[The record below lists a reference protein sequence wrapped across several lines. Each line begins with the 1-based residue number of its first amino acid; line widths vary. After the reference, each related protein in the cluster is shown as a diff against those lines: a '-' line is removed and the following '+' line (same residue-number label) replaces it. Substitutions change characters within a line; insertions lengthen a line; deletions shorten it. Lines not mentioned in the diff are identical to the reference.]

1 MWKSAQLLKHLLLSG
16 HEYPA
21 ISIILTRVHDCALRE
36 DAGQSL
42 GRLFELTFGNQK
54 VECVEYVSRDSVYP
68 GKRLLT
74 PNNAGNP
81 GLSDYGCCVEP

>member
-21 ISIILTRVHDCALRE
+21 IGIILTRVHDRVLIE
-36 DAGQSL
+36 DAGQNL
-42 GRLFELTFGNQK
+42 GCFFELSFGNQ
-54 VECVEYVSRDSVYP
+54 VECIEYVSRDSVYP
-68 GKRLLT
+68 GKRLLP